1 MIKEILMI
9 IGLSMTPI
17 GELRAGIP
25 YGLINTNIHWTQVF
39 LIAILANILIGF
51 IVYFFM
57 DKFVQQ
63 FLKYQWFN
71 KLYAKCVES
80 PRQKVQKIT
89 QKYGEYGLIL
99 FIGIPLPGTG
109 AYSGA
114 IGAHLLGLNY
124 KKFIIAN
131 CLGVVLA
138 GIIVTTLVMTGK
150 LLL

>member
-80 PRQKVQKIT
+80 PR
-89 QKYGEYGLIL
+89 IL